1 MPVVCTDGRN
11 FQQQHSA
18 PVREWPDFLLHLS
31 GLPFDFP
38 RSLCGVTQHV
48 HGCFTKGSDRDGHR
62 EDACLCLDDSMHKQ
76 VTNLKL
82 LALNYPGTIRRLYSR
97 RTNPYDPCGMGGPMK
112 RKEKPT

>member
-1 MPVVCTDGRN
+1 M
-11 FQQQHSA
+11 
-18 PVREWPDFLLHLS
+18 
-31 GLPFDFP
+31 
-38 RSLCGVTQHV
+38 